1 MVSRHNASSG
11 IEPEETHMSLRSW
24 TQLLVA
30 VCMTAAMFG
39 AEGARGQPV
48 SDPMVPVPLPAQVPA
63 KEGLAPLTDTHLWY
77 WDTGGDGAPVVLLH
91 PASGS
96 GLIWGYQQPVLA
108 KAGYRVIAYSR
119 RAYYGSHPLPKAR
132 PGVAS

>member
-30 VCMTAAMFG
+30 VCMTAATFG

-48 SDPMVPVPLPAQVPA
+48 SDLMVPVPLPAQVPA
-63 KEGLAPLTDTHLWY
+63 KEGLAP
-77 WDTGGDGAPVVLLH
+77 P
-91 PASGS
+91 PA
-96 GLIWGYQQPVLA
+96 A
-108 KAGYRVIAYSR
+108 D
-119 RAYYGSHPLPKAR
+119 
-132 PGVAS
+132 